1 MKYSTKY
8 ILITAV
14 FIIVAAA
21 ITIFWQTSSD
31 KKKYRNEGIKSN
43 ALVIDK
49 TTRKYYTRS
58 NGHSQLQIDYC
69 LLLRYEVK
77 NVTPS
82 YLQDAYVKVS
92 YEENLKY
99 NSKDTFQI
107 YYLKNMPTQAK
118 SASYIESNSLFYKW
132 N

>member
-1 MKYSTKY
+1 MKNNNKY
-8 ILITAV
+8 FLIIAV

-21 ITIFWQTSSD
+21 ITIFWQTSND
-31 KKKYRNEGIKSN
+31 KKKYRKEGIKVN

-58 NGHSQLQIDYC
+58 NGHSQFQIDYY

-77 NVTPS
+77 SQMPS
-82 YLQDAYVKVS
+82 YLQEAYVKVS

-99 NSKDTFQI
+99 NSKDSFQI
-107 YYLKNMPTQAK
+107 YYLKNMPAQGK
-118 SASYIESNSLFYKW
+118 SASYIENNSIFYKW